1 MEAEGDNCVCALSQ
15 MPKQSRGDKLALN
28 EVIISENSTFVS
40 KMTKIEIWIHH
51 LGDLGDSVEVSPHV
65 NPHV

>member
-1 MEAEGDNCVCALSQ
+1 MEAEGDNCVCASSQ

-51 LGDLGDSVEVSPHV
+51 LGDLTVEVSPCATLTCDL
-65 NPHV
+65 